1 MFCVLEVSFV
11 AGVGFGDFGGSR
23 RTSAKFVPH
32 SPSYRTERWKEIL
45 LEMEKDHKSSISWA
59 DHEPIEDH
67 ILSWLHVEVEATIL
81 ERFDSHPALVC
92 LRVQAAKS
100 QGRTH
105 QIRVHMAHEA
115 FVYSKLPAMSTEHG
129 KSRNCNTSLVEICML
144 CICIFIYIYMCI
156 YVYIH
161 INLFFL
167 VHAISWQSIWEIW
180 WQTPVSNF
188 DRGIPWWEIRY
199 MVASHHPG
207 VRGQAA

>member
-1 MFCVLEVSFV
+1 MDISKRRSGFFLLVFSLCFRNKTVASDLQIVQGVLVVFCVLEVSFV

-45 LEMEKDHKSSISWA
+45 LEMEKDHKSSISWT

-67 ILSWLHVEVEATIL
+67 ILSWLHVEVEDLNSTIL

-129 KSRNCNTSLVEICML
+129 KSRNCNTSLA
-144 CICIFIYIYMCI
+144 IYI
-156 YVYIH
+156 
-161 INLFFL
+161 
-167 VHAISWQSIWEIW
+167 
-180 WQTPVSNF
+180 
-188 DRGIPWWEIRY
+188 
-199 MVASHHPG
+199 
-207 VRGQAA
+207 